1 MQRRRRQGEEF
12 RNHAPYCPRRKDE
25 SAPAQQCVFLYREFD
40 SEGIRL
46 YLPEATFGGA
56 DERLQLYL
64 LLCQLGLAKRF
75 RGAVDH
81 LRIAL
86 DIRLAV
92 WAKNRRASIWW

>member
-1 MQRRRRQGEEF
+1 MYKRQ
-12 RNHAPYCPRRKDE
+12 PYCPRRKDE

-56 DERLQLYL
+56 DERLQSFVAAL
-64 LLCQLGLAKRF
+64 QIGLAKRF

-86 DIRLAV
+86 DIRLATGEESPRQYLV
-92 WAKNRRASIWW
+92 IYDLSLIHI